1 MSRYEEESRLPRW
14 GWGGGGGGGDRD
26 SNPPCDGSDADSDP
40 DSDPDMFCCHRARD
54 SLLSSERRFASC
66 GGILTWTVVL
76 LVLTHAHLFLENF
89 IQHGFLV
96 DLRKVLDHVA
106 EGDCS
111 SPSVRLVLGS
121 NVFAV
126 AALVVE
132 RTQDKGKVSP
142 RAGRCLHVGNL
153 VLIALL
159 PAAVVL
165 KPDTRISTGG
175 ALLSVSIYT
184 ILAMKLYSYQE
195 TNRWYRQERNGGPGS
210 KGRGS
215 EEGAETADHLT
226 LGDLYYFLLAPTL
239 CYQKDFP
246 RTPKI
251 RIHFL
256 FQKLL
261 EMVILTQ
268 LLVGIVQQWIAP
280 IFQRSD
286 TSFTNMDF
294 TARVEH
300 LVELVAPNHFLCLT
314 LFFLLSHSSLNFSAE
329 LLRFGDRRFYG
340 DWWNA
345 DNLKTFWR
353 KWSVPLHR
361 WSHRHLYT
369 PLVRRRVPANQAE
382 LIAFLVSA
390 GVCEYV
396 VALPLRTCRLW
407 VFLLMVAE
415 LLVAVIFGRL
425 FAGNCGNGLVW
436 LCLLLGPPL
445 AATTYFHDH
454 YITDKTPPPW
464 TLR

>member
-1 MSRYEEESRLPRW
+1 MSRYEEKPRTPGPFSEPLP
-14 GWGGGGGGGDRD
+14 GGEPV
-26 SNPPCDGSDADSDP
+26 SSPPRDGSDTDSDPDP
-40 DSDPDMFCCHRARD
+40 DSDPDMFCCHRVRD
-54 SLLSSERRFASC
+54 SLLSSASRFTNYR
-66 GGILTWTVVL
+66 GILNWIIIL

-96 DLRKVLDHVA
+96 DLRKVLDHVTKS
-106 EGDCS
+106 DYSC
-111 SPSVRLVLGS
+111 PSVYLLLGS
-121 NVFAV
+121 NIFAV

-132 RTQDKGKVSP
+132 RSQDKGKLSP
-142 RAGRCLHVGNL
+142 RAGCLLHVGNL
-153 VLIALL
+153 VLMTLL
-159 PAAVVL
+159 PVAVVL

-195 TNRWYRQERNGGPGS
+195 TNRWYRQERNSGPGG
-210 KGRGS
+210 GRGS
-215 EEGAETADHLT
+215 EDGAETADHLT

-256 FQKLL
+256 FQRLL

-294 TARVEH
+294 TARVER

-361 WSHRHLYT
+361 WSHRHVYT

-415 LLVAVIFGRL
+415 LLVAV
-425 FAGNCGNGLVW
+425 VW
-436 LCLLLGPPL
+436 TPL
-445 AATTYFHDH
+445 
-454 YITDKTPPPW
+454 
-464 TLR
+464 RR